1 MKNKIGL
8 LGYKGFVGSAIALEL
23 KKKNIPFKAISRENY
38 RKNTKIKFDYLINCS
53 NPSKRFWAKKNPQ
66 LDFQESV
73 QKTKYFLRN
82 YKFKKFIHISSISAR
97 CQKNTIYG
105 LNKKKAEKLV
115 SKQKNYLIIRLGPMF
130 HRSLK
135 KGVVIDLIKSSTVF
149 VNKKSKYS
157 FTNLK
162 WIAKWI
168 INNMKK
174 NKGII
179 EIGSK
184 DHFVLESL
192 AKEINSES
200 KFYGKIDNQI
210 IKTQLNFNC
219 SSLEVLKFIKKH
231 ESKF

>member
-8 LGYKGFVGSAIALEL
+8 LGYKGFVGSAIAFEL

-38 RKNTKIKFDYLINCS
+38 KKNIKIKFDYLINCS

-66 LDFQESV
+66 LDFKESV
-73 QKTKYFLRN
+73 QKTKYFLEN

-97 CQKNTIYG
+97 CQINTIYG

-115 SKQKNYLIIRLGPMF
+115 SKQKDFLIIRLGPMF
-130 HRSLK
+130 HKNLK
-135 KGVVIDLIKSSTVF
+135 KGVIIDMIKSSTIF
-149 VNKKSKYS
+149 FNKKSKYS
-157 FTNLK
+157 FTDLN

-174 NKGII
+174 IEGTI

-184 DHFVLESL
+184 DNFVLKNL
-192 AKEINSES
+192 AKKINSKS

-210 IKTQLNFNC
+210 IKSKLNYNC
-219 SSLEVLKFIKKH
+219 SSLKVLKFIKKY
-231 ESKF
+231 ENKF